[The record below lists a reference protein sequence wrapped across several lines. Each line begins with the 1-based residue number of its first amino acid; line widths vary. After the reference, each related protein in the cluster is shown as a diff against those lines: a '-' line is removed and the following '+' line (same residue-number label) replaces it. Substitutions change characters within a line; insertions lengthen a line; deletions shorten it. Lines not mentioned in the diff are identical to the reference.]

1 MEAKITYFETP
12 GKQNTDAV
20 MEIVKKRAQELG
32 IKTVVIASYRGYT
45 ADKAVRALDGL
56 RIIIVAGFFEPS
68 TKNLSQTFTQGDEK
82 FIRSKAT
89 VLIATHLFSGVS
101 QAVLKKFN
109 SSSPGKI
116 ISSALQM
123 VGVGIKVGIECTVM
137 AADAGLVSTNE
148 DIIAVAGTRSGA
160 DTAIVVRPV
169 NSQDLFELRVK
180 QILCKPAENHPKA
193 EVPRDFS
200 LQAAVARMTKEA
212 KADDRTN
219 LVMTPAQWKKLVLSH
234 KKSSQFNDFSKEIV
248 NRVGEVNSKEEIN
261 KWQGLATNIWNNTP
275 QHDRGGK

>member
-1 MEAKITYFETP
+1 MEAKITYFDTP

-20 MEIVKKRAQELG
+20 MEIVKKQAQELG
-32 IKTVVIASYRGYT
+32 INKIVIASYRGYT

-56 RIIIVAGFFEPS
+56 RIIIVAGFFEP
-68 TKNLSQTFTQGDEK
+68 TIKNLSETFTQGDEK
-82 FIRSKAT
+82 LIRSKAT
-89 VLIATHLFSGVS
+89 VLIATHLFAGVS
-101 QAVLKKFN
+101 QAMRKKFN
-109 SSSPGKI
+109 SSSPGNI
-116 ISSALQM
+116 ISHALAM

-137 AADAGLVSTNE
+137 AADAGLVSTDE

-180 QILCKPAENHPKA
+180 QILCKPTENRPKA
-193 EVPRDFS
+193 EMPRDSS
-200 LQAAVARMTKEA
+200 LQDAVARITKEA

-219 LVMTPAQWKKLVLSH
+219 FVMTLAQWKKLVLTY
-234 KKSSQFNDFSKEIV
+234 KKSAQFNDFSKEIV

-275 QHDRGGK
+275 